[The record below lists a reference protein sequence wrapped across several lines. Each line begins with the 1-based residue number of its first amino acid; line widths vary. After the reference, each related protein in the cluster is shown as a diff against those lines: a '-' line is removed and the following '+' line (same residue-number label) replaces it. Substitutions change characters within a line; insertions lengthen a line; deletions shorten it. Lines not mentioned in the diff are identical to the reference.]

1 MHLLPESLV
10 ERLKTRQAILVTGLG
25 CAELAGLPTWIGLCE
40 RMAEWIE
47 DEAAKQ
53 TFLDLAQR
61 GQLASAAALLRDL
74 VASDALLEVLLDAYP
89 IATEVPESI
98 RTLARAPWRGIVT
111 TGYDG
116 LWATALAEPAE
127 KSERLVLAA
136 QAANLEPGRGRF
148 LVQLFGRADVPES
161 LCLGPAEIAA
171 KIVAPGAS
179 EFLVGLHKKWSFV
192 FVGFGPGDPDLAM
205 IAGRLLGASP
215 STLDHFFV
223 APGLSAFDA
232 RRVKAEFGLVP
243 VAVEGSREDACKALA
258 EACSLAGNKP
268 PADNVEAWLERIT
281 AEPEDEEAHE
291 MLEQGLAALCENK
304 EWERLVATLINKVEL
319 EPDAKEQAADLYE
332 AGTVLDKELSAPDRA
347 FPVLMMALRLAPHD
361 AELLADAKRVAES
374 AGQGKEFLDELHEIE
389 KESAGAPDGDQ
400 LTLGMARMLADEPAR
415 LDEAVATY
423 QKLLDRD
430 PRHAEAMAGLESL
443 LRKSERWDA
452 LAAVLTKAAQR
463 DPGNAEIAAKLEEL
477 FERTEQ
483 NTPLVE
489 LLSDRLTQ
497 QPDDQ
502 PTLAK
507 LEALHQQRQD
517 WQELTSL
524 YERELLRN
532 PDDAETL
539 GKLESVF
546 KQTQQ
551 WQPLGA
557 LYERRL
563 AKDSGDPELLGKVEE
578 LYRMSEQ
585 WKALADHLKHR
596 AEQKTADEARPL
608 QLERAAIF
616 IDRLKDI
623 DAALA
628 VARAS
633 LPDDVATAEE
643 IFAKCLERFSDN
655 PAPLLAMADL
665 ARGKGDYL
673 RATKFLLDAAEHTQN
688 PLELGRIFTE
698 AGAIH
703 LEKLDDEDRAIEC
716 FEGALAADPE
726 EVNAA
731 AKLLALREKREDW
744 VGAEP
749 LLDLLLRKTEDG
761 TAKCELYQRQARCAR
776 KLGKFDKAAAALA
789 AATALDKGSYAL
801 ARDLADLHFEREAW
815 AEARTEYERAKS
827 LLGVE
832 VENATLVSLYERL
845 ALCALKTEDQGA
857 AVRAYEEALAV
868 EPGKRATLDAL
879 VELRTARGEW
889 KEVVGL
895 KRKLLPLATSDG
907 ERARILEDVGDL
919 LQEKQSDWTGAL
931 EAYLQVLALEP
942 ERRQVLYKTLDYYTR
957 EKQWPK
963 AVAALQRLADLESEP
978 AGRAKL
984 NYAVAAIYRDEMKD
998 TAKAVEQFAKVLDDS
1013 PLYPKAFDAIEKLLG
1028 EAKEWKELERALR
1041 KQIKRLPQDAPPES
1055 KLRLWDGLADVA
1067 LKQHD
1072 RESAMLTME
1081 VAIKFDRDN
1090 MSRQERLAKMYFDMG
1105 PSMADK
1111 AIAQNQF
1118 LLSRKPDRLESY
1130 KALAALFFQAG
1141 AHDKMWCVAG
1151 AMTYLGKADPP
1162 LKALFENYRPTQ
1174 TPTTAGKLTGE
1185 LWRKVVHPDEN
1196 PYLDALFALL
1206 SPAIAMTTAQPR
1218 KVLGLDRHARVDVS
1232 TDSWPYAAALRYV
1245 ANTIESTVPDVF
1257 IKKDAAG
1264 TVSLVNLKDKN
1275 ALAPA
1280 LLVGI
1285 GFGQLS
1291 SQSEVIFDLAKRM
1304 VQLRPERFPRFALA
1318 TGSALDIA
1326 VRAGLQ
1332 LGGSPIGPGDHGEEV
1347 DKMAKHLDAFIAGP
1361 LRTEL
1366 KVLAK
1371 RYVEACGEQLD
1382 IGKWII
1388 ASDLTASRAA
1398 LVLCGDIV
1406 AASRVL
1412 AIEPT
1417 GQSPLSVAERMN
1429 DLLPYFVSEHHFA
1442 VRAALGM
1449 QVNLTPPSEPPGQR
1463 PRRMSHMQIKT
1474 QG

>member
-1 MHLLPESLV
+1 MS
-10 ERLKTRQAILVTGLG
+10 
-25 CAELAGLPTWIGLCE
+25 
-40 RMAEWIE
+40 EWIE
-47 DEAAKQ
+47 DETSKQ
-53 TFLDLAQR
+53 AFLDLVR
-61 GQLASAAALLRDL
+61 GGHLAAAAALLRDL
-74 VASDALLEVLLDAYP
+74 VAADALAEVLVDAYP
-89 IATEVPESI
+89 IAAQVPESI
-98 RTLARAPWRGIVT
+98 RTLASAPWRGIVT

-116 LWATALAEPAE
+116 LWTAALGDPTE
-127 KSERLVLAA
+127 KSERMVF
-136 QAANLEPGRGRF
+136 AANAAALEPGRGRF

-161 LCLGPAEIAA
+161 LCLAPFEIAS
-171 KIVAPGAS
+171 KIVATGAS

-192 FVGFGPGDPDLAM
+192 FAGFGPGDPDLAM
-205 IAGRLLGASP
+205 LAGHLLGASP
-215 STLDHFFV
+215 STLPHYFL
-223 APGLSAFDA
+223 APGLSALDA
-232 RRVKAEFGLVP
+232 RRVSAEYGVLP
-243 VAVEGSREDACKALA
+243 VALEGSLEDALKALA
-258 EACSLAGNKP
+258 EACGLAGDKP

-304 EWERLVATLINKVEL
+304 EWERVVAALINKVEL
-319 EPDAKEQAADLYE
+319 DPDAEEQAADLYE
-332 AGTVLDKELSAPDRA
+332 AGMVLDKELSAPDRA

-374 AGQGKEFLDELHEIE
+374 AGQGKEFLEELHEIE
-389 KESAGAPDGDQ
+389 KESAGAPEGDPI
-400 LTLGMARMLADEPAR
+400 TLGIARLLADDPAR
-415 LDEAVATY
+415 LDEAIASY

-430 PRHAEAMAGLESL
+430 SGHAEALAGLESL
-443 LRKSERWDA
+443 LRKAERWDA
-452 LAAVLTKAAQR
+452 LAAILSKAAQR
-463 DPGNAEIAAKLEEL
+463 EPGNAEIAAKLEDL
-477 FERTEQ
+477 FEHTQQ

-489 LLSDRLTQ
+489 LLSERLTQ
-497 QPDDQ
+497 QPEDQ

-507 LEALHQQRQD
+507 LEALYQERED

-524 YERELLRN
+524 YERGLARN

-539 GKLESVF
+539 GKLEGVY

-551 WQPLGA
+551 WQPLGD
-557 LYERRL
+557 LYQRLL

-578 LYRMSEQ
+578 LYRKSEQ
-585 WKALADHLKHR
+585 WQALADHLKHR

-616 IDRLKDI
+616 LDKLKDI

-628 VARAS
+628 VARAF
-633 LPDDVATAEE
+633 LPGDVAAAEE
-643 IFAKCLERFSDN
+643 IFAKCLERYPDN

-665 ARGKGDYL
+665 ARGKGDHL
-673 RATKFLLDAAEHTQN
+673 RAAKFLLDAGEHTQN
-688 PLELGRIFTE
+688 PLELGRIFAE

-703 LEKLDDEDRAIEC
+703 LEKLDDEARAIEC

-726 EVNAA
+726 EANAA
-731 AKLLALREKREDW
+731 GKLLALHEKREDW
-744 VGAEP
+744 AGAEP

-761 TAKCELYQRQARCAR
+761 PAKCELYQRQARCAR
-776 KLGKFDKAAAALA
+776 KLGKFDKAVSALA
-789 AATALDKGSYAL
+789 AATAVDIQSHAL
-801 ARDLADLHFEREAW
+801 ARDLADLHFERESW

-832 VENATLVSLYERL
+832 AEDATLVSLYERL

-857 AVRAYEEALAV
+857 AVRAYEEALAL

-889 KEVVGL
+889 KEVVAL
-895 KRKLLPLATSDG
+895 DRKLLPLATSDG
-907 ERARILEDVGDL
+907 ERARIIEDIGDL
-919 LQEKQSDWTGAL
+919 LQEKQNDWTGAMD
-931 EAYLQVLALEP
+931 AYLQVLALEP
-942 ERRQVLYKTLDYYTR
+942 ERRQVLYKTLDFYTS

-963 AVAALQRLADLESEP
+963 AVATLQKLADLEGEP

-984 NYAVAAIYRDEMKD
+984 NYAVAAIHRDEMKN
-998 TAKAVEQFAKVLDDS
+998 TTKAVEQFAKVLDDS
-1013 PLYPKAFDAIEKLLG
+1013 PLYPKAFEAIEKLLG

-1041 KQIKRLPQDAPPES
+1041 KQIKRLPQDAPPEL

-1072 RESAMLTME
+1072 KESAMLTME
-1081 VAIKFDRDN
+1081 VAVKFDRDN
-1090 MSRQERLAKMYFDMG
+1090 LARQERLAKMYFDMG
-1105 PSMADK
+1105 PSQADK
-1111 AIAQNQF
+1111 AIAQHQY
-1118 LLSRKPDRLESY
+1118 LLSRKPDRLDSY
-1130 KALAALFFQAG
+1130 KALAALFFQGG

-1151 AMTYLGKADPP
+1151 AMTCLGKADPP
-1162 LKALFENYRPTQ
+1162 LQALFENYRPTQ
-1174 TPTTAGKLTGE
+1174 TPATAGKLTGE

-1206 SPAIAMTTAQPR
+1206 SPAIAMTTAQPQ

-1232 TDSWPYAAALRYV
+1232 ADTWPYAAALRYV
-1245 ANTIESTVPDVF
+1245 ANTIESAVPDVF

-1332 LGGSPIGPGDHGEEV
+1332 LGGSPIGPGDHGGEV
-1347 DKMAKHLDAFIAGP
+1347 DKMAKHLDAFIASP
-1361 LRTEL
+1361 LRAEL

-1371 RYVEACGEQLD
+1371 RYVEACGEQVD

-1412 AIEPT
+1412 AIEPS
-1417 GQSPLSVAERMN
+1417 GQSPLSVAQRMN
-1429 DLLPYFVSEHHFA
+1429 DLLPYFVSEDHFA

-1449 QVNLTPPSEPPGQR
+1449 QVNLTPPSAPLGQR